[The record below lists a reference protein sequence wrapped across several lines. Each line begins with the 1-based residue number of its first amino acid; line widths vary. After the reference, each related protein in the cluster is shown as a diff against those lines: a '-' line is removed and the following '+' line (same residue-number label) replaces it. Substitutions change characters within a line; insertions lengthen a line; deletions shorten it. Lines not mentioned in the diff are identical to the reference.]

1 VVYSLDHLKHPADE
15 GEAASK
21 GTLATETL
29 SLLCGKVVELISAA
43 TDPEKLKDMPPAW
56 HPWF

>member
-1 VVYSLDHLKHPADE
+1 LYSLDHLKHPADE

-21 GTLATETL
+21 GTAATETL